1 MKKHKKYSH
10 LPDSTGH
17 YGPYGGR
24 FVPETLVKALD
35 DLVRAYAAVRKN
47 KKFQRELDYYLT
59 EYAGR
64 PTALYEAKN
73 LSQYLG
79 RKIRLFLK
87 REDLLHTGAHKI
99 NNTLAQALLAR
110 YLGNRYQ
117 GVVVEQEAEVRYGP
131 SFNDQLAFRLV
142 EGLKVMINDSK
153 EDWYRITLND
163 GQSGWILKSK
173 VEPI

>member
-1 MKKHKKYSH
+1 MLALIPAGIFLFLLHWAMLRRKKPLMGTFEITVLIIALFLLIPVLLKYS
-10 LPDSTGH
+10 
-17 YGPYGGR
+17 
-24 FVPETLVKALD
+24 
-35 DLVRAYAAVRKN
+35 
-47 KKFQRELDYYLT
+47 
-59 EYAGR
+59 
-64 PTALYEAKN
+64 
-73 LSQYLG
+73 
-79 RKIRLFLK
+79 
-87 REDLLHTGAHKI
+87 
-99 NNTLAQALLAR
+99 